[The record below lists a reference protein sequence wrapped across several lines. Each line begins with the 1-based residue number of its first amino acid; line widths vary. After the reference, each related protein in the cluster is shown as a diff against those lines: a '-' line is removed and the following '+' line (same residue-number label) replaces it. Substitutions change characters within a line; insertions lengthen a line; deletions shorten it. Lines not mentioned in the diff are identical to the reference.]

1 MNNLTKNVK
10 YFKKVG
16 QGIPLPDYACVVSW
30 KKWFTS
36 LRKIISENIENAFT
50 DRSNFLKHLRL
61 WVETR
66 NNKAY
71 H

>member
-1 MNNLTKNVK
+1 MLNILRKWVK
-10 YFKKVG
+10 
-16 QGIPLPDYACVVSW
+16 LPDYACVVSR

-50 DRSNFLKHLRL
+50 DRSNFLKHLRW